1 MKKLGVLGDI
11 HSCAPAL
18 RACVARL
25 LAEGAEG
32 FLLLGDYLT
41 NCPDPEET
49 MDQLRDLMARYPCY
63 ALRGNREE
71 YLLRWQ
77 SGEEKGW
84 TPSPKTGSLLYTA
97 IHLSEESW
105 RWLET
110 LPQTLRVEVAGCP
123 PLRIAHGSPQVTRGF
138 LYPNYRACREALEKL
153 DTDWLVCGH
162 THRQGIFRWQG
173 RTLINPG
180 AVHWRNT
187 ACCALLTGTADG
199 WTAELLTLP
208 YDTGAYARQVLQSG
222 MAPMAPVWTQV
233 VAEELRTGGDL
244 LEPWIAGSIA
254 GVKQKGLT
262 DAREVFGCWYRQAE
276 ELGVPLPPLEEMLA
290 ACLST

>member
-1 MKKLGVLGDI
+1 MSGIDLKSGKNGAAPVIRLNSGYDLPAVGLGTY
-11 HSCAPAL
+11 AL
-18 RACVARL
+18 HGSTCTNAVIAALKSGYRLIDTASFYGNEREVGEGVRRSGVAR
-25 LAEGAEG
+25 
-32 FLLLGDYLT
+32 
-41 NCPDPEET
+41 EE
-49 MDQLRDLMARYPCY
+49 
-63 ALRGNREE
+63 
-71 YLLRWQ
+71 
-77 SGEEKGW
+77 
-84 TPSPKTGSLLYTA
+84 
-97 IHLSEESW
+97 IFV
-105 RWLET
+105 
-110 LPQTLRVEVAGCP
+110 QTK
-123 PLRIAHGSPQVTRGF
+123 
-138 LYPNYRACREALEKL
+138 LYPNQYSHAERAIDEALEKL